1 MKKHAAVTRD
11 VSPVRP
17 PADTPVADSTKVV
30 QVDVPIKAPHTVAVE
45 SAIMH
50 LSRLMG
56 SPFSSSISASD
67 AVP

>member
-1 MKKHAAVTRD
+1 MATVTEVR
-11 VSPVRP
+11 PVRP

-30 QVDVPIKAPHTVAVE
+30 QVDVPSMAPSTVAVE
-45 SAIMH
+45 SAIIH